1 MLAATKNVMY
11 MYMIILIKRYN
22 GIKEID
28 KCATDFNYLVKQR
41 TVISVTG
48 TLKIDW
54 LGKR

>member
-1 MLAATKNVMY
+1 MLAATKNVY

-48 TLKIDW
+48 T
-54 LGKR
+54 